1 MTKTVETEPHS
12 TGVNCSVKLKLGDAS
27 LDSEKVLRWPISEMV
42 FLVEDELVQFPD
54 EENHWWDFEKN
65 VYQGKPNEINEI
77 SFRDDTMVFGTTKG
91 TSICGVIHLNS
102 DLWCEKFEFCFVV
115 WLHVV
120 TFESN

>member
-77 SFRDDTMVFGTTKG
+77 SFRDDTMVFGTTKRI
-91 TSICGVIHLNS
+91 SICGVIHLNS
-102 DLWCEKFEFCFVV
+102 DLWCEKFEFWFVV
-115 WLHVV
+115 WLHVF